1 MSPMAGSS
9 LYLRLRILQRCSLF
23 LVCVAGVIFPGHAHA
38 QEVSPVA
45 KDAHWS
51 PAAAASYIDA
61 RSEWWMGWP
70 MAARDHGTFCISCHT
85 TAPFVLGRPALRKT
99 LHELTASPNE
109 KRLLDNLIH
118 RVRLWNEVEPFYP
131 DQARGVPKTSESRG
145 TESILNALALVWRDK
160 PAGHLSD
167 DARLAL
173 KNMWALQLRTEDSA
187 GSWAWLQFHNAP
199 FEGDSQ
205 YYGTALA
212 AIAVGSAGSEYLAEP
227 EIQDGLKLLR
237 GYLALKMDSQTALDR
252 VVLLWASETMPG
264 LLTEA
269 QQNSII
275 AQTAA
280 KQRQD
285 GGFSTSSM
293 VGTWKRHD
301 STPLDEQS
309 DGYATGLVAF
319 VLDQTKLPAAQDA
332 RRRSLSWL
340 ERNQEADGRWAASS
354 LNKNREL
361 SSDAGRFM
369 SDAATAYAVLALENA
384 Q

>member
-1 MSPMAGSS
+1 MSPMAESS
-9 LYLRLRILQRCSLF
+9 FYLRSF
-23 LVCVAGVIFPGHAHA
+23 LVCVAGFVFAGRARA

-45 KDAHWS
+45 KDTHWN

-61 RSEWWMGWP
+61 RSAWWMAWP
-70 MAARDHGTFCISCHT
+70 SAARDHGTFCISCHT
-85 TAPFVLGRPALRKT
+85 TEPFLLGRAALRKT
-99 LHELTASPNE
+99 LHEPTASPNE
-109 KRLLDNLIH
+109 KRLLDNVVH
-118 RVRLWNEVEPFYP
+118 RVRLWSEVEPFYP
-131 DQARGVPKTSESRG
+131 SQARDMSKTSESRG

-160 PAGHLSD
+160 PTGHLSD

-173 KNMWALQLRTEDSA
+173 KNMWALQLRAGDSA

-212 AIAVGSAGSEYLAEP
+212 AVAAGSAGSEYLKAS
-227 EIQDGLKLLR
+227 EIQDGVKLLR
-237 GYLALKMDSQTALDR
+237 GYLAREMDSQTALDR
-252 VVLLWASETMPG
+252 VVLLWASATMPG

-275 AQTAA
+275 AQTVA

-285 GGFSTSSM
+285 GGFSTSSL
-293 VGTWKRHD
+293 VGMWKRHD
-301 STPLDEQS
+301 NTPQDEQS

-319 VLDQTKLPAAQDA
+319 VLDQTKVPAAQDA
-332 RRRSLSWL
+332 ARRSLLWL
-340 ERNQEADGRWAASS
+340 ERNQQADGRWAASS
-354 LNKNREL
+354 LNKKREL

-384 Q
+384 N